1 MRPHNLIAAGATLAI
16 VCGGVLTYTGI
27 HDAPAAKIA
36 RLTHRDHQ
44 RAILLAQH
52 PSAHTTTTTLHA
64 IAHSA
69 TTTTHAITHTTTTPH
84 AITHTTTTPHATT
97 TSHTATRAITTT
109 TPHATTHASWNPT
122 LPNEV
127 ATISIPALGVS
138 APILSE
144 SPVNGA
150 LTIPPDVHNVGWDEQ
165 TPTPGNPGVTLLAGH
180 VNWVGQGEGAMGEI
194 GQLVPGDQVILNW
207 GGHES
212 TWTITTKPTLSPNT
226 VAHPQLFTNQGT
238 PTLALVTCGGPFKEI
253 PGVGG
258 SYADNVIVQA
268 EQIAPSLAY
277 Q

>member
-1 MRPHNLIAAGATLAI
+1 MRSHKHSRAKNNTPVTNPKGRGQQLLALGATVAI
-16 VCGGVLTYTGI
+16 IAGGVLTYEGI
-27 HDAPAAKIA
+27 HNSEAAKIN
-36 RLTHRDHQ
+36 RLTAKDHQ
-44 RAILLAQH
+44 RARRLAVQ
-52 PSAHTTTTTLHA
+52 TTNTPKPATNPITLVPF
-64 IAHSA
+64 
-69 TTTTHAITHTTTTPH
+69 TP
-84 AITHTTTTPHATT
+84 TVQGQ
-97 TSHTATRAITTT
+97 
-109 TPHATTHASWNPT
+109 
-122 LPNEV
+122 V

-150 LTIPPDVHNVGWDEQ
+150 LTIPPDVHNVGWDSQ

-212 TWTITTKPTLSPNT
+212 TWRVTTKPTLSPNT

-238 PTLALVTCGGPFKEI
+238 PTLALVTCGGPFTEI

-258 SYADNVIVQA
+258 SYADNVIVEA
-268 EQIAPSLAY
+268 RMVGS
-277 Q
+277 